1 MEMGSIAIER
11 SVLRQLRKTA
21 DETSSNLKLE
31 AALVLGQTAFVALL
45 AC

>member
-1 MEMGSIAIER
+1 MGSIAIER

-31 AALVLGQTAFVALL
+31 VAWVLDRTGSVALL
-45 AC
+45 VCW